1 MKSFREKHPGLNE
14 EQLQIKYKI
23 WQREKERA
31 KLLEEAENKKKYKDP
46 FSKKN
51 EDGEEGSY
59 DGSLDVDYAHG
70 GVVSDASILGAEVS
84 FMYSQI
90 SGGITKT
97 TFSDSAGRFIIPRSF
112 GEGAISVRGGIDTI
126 IGLPYTSHLLMDGI
140 FFHSYRAITPLTHIA
155 NHIWNSTP
163 TRMPREAMSSVIDYI
178 FDFMG
183 VPHSNLNID
192 SMFNDDHVKLTMEGL
207 QGAKEIQAINTLIE
221 VHADLISGL
230 KANNQWE
237 FEGIKIQTY
246 REIGDA
252 LLTRV
257 NGQEMSNYFQ
267 NVFKFHMSGQEK
279 IHDNCC
285 LSLLERASYEIKQSL
300 SNDKLESTAKIQA
313 VNYMVKNEWSQK
325 AIEMTQDAKITEKKL
340 WNGIENQN
348 TEEVIP
354 LINLPS

>member
-23 WQREKERA
+23 WQREKDRA

-46 FSKKN
+46 FTDDD
-51 EDGEEGSY
+51 EDDEMGAY
-59 DGSLDVDYAHG
+59 DGSLDIDPGHG
-70 GVVSDASILGAEVS
+70 GVVSDAALVGSEVS
-84 FMYSQI
+84 FFYPPNF
-90 SGGITKT
+90 GGVVKT
-97 TFSDSAGRFIIPRSF
+97 TFTDSNGRFIIPRSF
-112 GEGAISVRGGIDTI
+112 GSGTISVRGGIDTV
-126 IGLPYTSHLLMDGI
+126 IGLPYTSHLHMDGP
-140 FFHSYRAITPLTHIA
+140 FLFSYRAITPLTHIA

-183 VPHSNLNID
+183 VPHTNLNID
-192 SMFNDDHVKLTMEGL
+192 RMFNDDHVKLTIEGL

-267 NVFKFHMSGQEK
+267 DVFKFHMSGQEK

-300 SNDKLESTAKIQA
+300 SNDSLESTSKIQA
-313 VNYMVKNEWSQK
+313 VNYMVKNEWTQK
-325 AIEMTQDAKITEKKL
+325 AIEMTQDIKITEKKL
-340 WNGIENQN
+340 WNGIENKN